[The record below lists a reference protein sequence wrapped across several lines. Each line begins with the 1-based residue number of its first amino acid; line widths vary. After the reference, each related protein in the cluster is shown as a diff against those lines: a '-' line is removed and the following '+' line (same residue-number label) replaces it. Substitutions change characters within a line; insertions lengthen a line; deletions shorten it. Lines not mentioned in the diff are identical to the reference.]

1 VVVVISGCSRSERTG
16 QSTGDVGGSAG
27 SGATAGGSGD
37 TSSSAGTGV
46 AAGSGGAA
54 AGGTNGDAGFAGSAG
69 SAGGRAGAPTV
80 IVHECPQEPEPPCT
94 PNIFDGIYQSGGT
107 TPLSALEGVTEI
119 TGDVYLYQA
128 AGFDVLHCLE
138 RVGGS
143 LHVTGGGFYDGTL
156 WGLRNLRYVGEQV
169 RLEAGLN
176 EIHVDCGLSRLET
189 VGDPEATLAGS
200 VVIRD
205 LRGEL
210 DLSRLARIM
219 NIQVI
224 GTFLERVI
232 LPNEVTLGMMAFEF
246 SNNALLTEIAGF
258 ENVTIQLASGGPLGL
273 ESVTIV
279 DNPLLPSCRAE
290 QLSDLFVQAGWD
302 PADVMV
308 SGNSPD
314 CP

>member
-1 VVVVISGCSRSERTG
+1 VT
-16 QSTGDVGGSAG
+16 
-27 SGATAGGSGD
+27 GGSGG
-37 TSSSAGTGV
+37 A

-54 AGGTNGDAGFAGSAG
+54 AGGTNGDAGFAGA
-69 SAGGRAGAPTV
+69 AAGRAGAPTV

-94 PNIFDGIYQSGGT
+94 PNTFDGIYQSGGT

-128 AGFDVLHCLE
+128 AGLDVLHCLE

-143 LHVTGGGFYDGTL
+143 LTVTGGGLYDGTL
-156 WGLRNLRYVGEQV
+156 WGLRNVRYVGEQV

-176 EIHVDCGLSRLET
+176 AIHVDCGLSRLET
-189 VGDPEATLAGS
+189 VGDPQATLAGS

-210 DLSRLARIM
+210 DLSRIARIM

-232 LPNEVTLGMMAFEF
+232 LPNDVALGMMAFEF
-246 SNNALLTEIAGF
+246 SGNALLTEIAGF
-258 ENVTIQLASGGPLGL
+258 ENVTLQFASGGPLGL
-273 ESVTIV
+273 ESVTFV